1 MPKGERS
8 TIHYPLYVFT
18 GTDMCIKR
26 TASAFSVNWI
36 IPRKNFKITKGK
48 SPEARV

>member
-1 MPKGERS
+1 MIILTR
-8 TIHYPLYVFT
+8 
-18 GTDMCIKR
+18 TDMCPKR

-48 SPEARV
+48 YTYHELRASIDCTNNP